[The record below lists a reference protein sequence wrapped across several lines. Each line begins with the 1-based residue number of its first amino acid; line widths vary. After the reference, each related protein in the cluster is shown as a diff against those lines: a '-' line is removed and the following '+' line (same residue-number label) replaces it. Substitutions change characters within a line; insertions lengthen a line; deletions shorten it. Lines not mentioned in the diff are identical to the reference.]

1 MYCKCLEALFGIFFF
16 LPLILLKCSHS
27 TLAPSR
33 TLAKHVRISPSEINQ
48 DLIVA
53 NKVPPGEK
61 CYNIPSLQ
69 SIQSF
74 GLTTTVPEAGG
85 GGCCPRC
92 LWAPAML
99 VNGFKAKQNVL
110 FAGHGL
116 SWLLHSQYLRSVYSA
131 QHCSSV
137 FYTRSCPVI

>member
-1 MYCKCLEALFGIFFF
+1 MLAKGVQRRHSHCIANVLRLYSFFF

-33 TLAKHVRISPSEINQ
+33 TLAKHVRISPSKINQ

-74 GLTTTVPEAGG
+74 GLTATVKEGGVLPLLFSGTCNAGKWLQG
-85 GGCCPRC
+85 
-92 LWAPAML
+92 
-99 VNGFKAKQNVL
+99 KAKCAV
-110 FAGHGL
+110 
-116 SWLLHSQYLRSVYSA
+116 SSA
-131 QHCSSV
+131 WVELALAFPVSKISLQ
-137 FYTRSCPVI
+137 CPKLQ